1 LKSPVPNRR
10 RGEGAPGEGTYQ
22 PNGNGTPRY
31 IPMQRL
37 DLDGVRRSVIVGLAI
52 AFLIPV
58 AVAVWAL
65 TQIGGSSSNNP
76 AEAAG
81 KPGAAMAHGSTM
93 AHHPAMAA
101 NYRQSTLF
109 KALAGAN
116 QSQFAK
122 GLLPPSSCTAMSAA
136 EVMCKQPH
144 YAVNEVIFRT
154 YPSAKALYAAYESR
168 VEAIGQAQF
177 RANYGNCTETAI
189 NGEIGWNHDFKH
201 PSYYPVSMFTSGMI
215 KDDQAAG
222 RMFCTFSNGLLYL
235 VWTQDDGRLLG
246 ELAGT
251 PHLDAYLWWH
261 NVHHVIPLPGSA
273 NAMANMTAMP
283 SKADTSSG
291 MSKTTSTSSAMPKTT
306 STMSG
311 MSK

>member
-1 LKSPVPNRR
+1 LKAPVPNRR
-10 RGEGAPGEGTYQ
+10 RGEGAPGQGTYQ

-37 DLDGVRRSVIVGLAI
+37 DLDGVRRSVLVALAI

-65 TQIGGSSSNNP
+65 TQIGGSSSNHP
-76 AEAAG
+76 AAA
-81 KPGAAMAHGSTM
+81 ANSASAMAHNSTT
-93 AHHPAMAA
+93 AHHATMAA

-116 QSQFAK
+116 QSAFAK
-122 GLLPPSSCTAMSAA
+122 GLLPPSSCTGMSAT

-154 YPSAKALYAAYESR
+154 FPSDKALYAAYESR
-168 VEAIGQAQF
+168 VAAIGQAPF
-177 RANYGNCTETAI
+177 RANYGNCTETDI

-215 KDDQAAG
+215 KDNQAAG
-222 RMFCTFSNGLLYL
+222 RMFCTFSNDLLYL
-235 VWTQDDGRLLG
+235 VWTQNDGRLLG
-246 ELAGT
+246 ELAGS

-283 SKADTSSG
+283 
-291 MSKTTSTSSAMPKTT
+291 KTTSTSSAMPKTT